1 MTCADHRPLLDDY
14 VDGGLDPARSRELE
28 SHLARCGACREEL
41 AALRAIVTEA
51 RTLPRTIAPPRDL
64 FGGIAARLPATRP
77 RSPARL
83 QRPLAL
89 LAAALFLLIAGA
101 TLATRYQ
108 RGREAPMTAFA
119 REQARYARA
128 TAELARRLAD
138 DPAPLS
144 ATTRAVVERNL
155 AIVDA
160 AIREAEHALASDPGN
175 TELEQMVLARYAQRL
190 ALLKHAT
197 DAGRRES

>member
-1 MTCADHRPLLDDY
+1 
-14 VDGGLDPARSRELE
+14 
-28 SHLARCGACREEL
+28 
-41 AALRAIVTEA
+41 
-51 RTLPRTIAPPRDL
+51 
-64 FGGIAARLPATRP
+64 
-77 RSPARL
+77 
-83 QRPLAL
+83 
-89 LAAALFLLIAGA
+89 
-101 TLATRYQ
+101 
-108 RGREAPMTAFA
+108 MTAFA